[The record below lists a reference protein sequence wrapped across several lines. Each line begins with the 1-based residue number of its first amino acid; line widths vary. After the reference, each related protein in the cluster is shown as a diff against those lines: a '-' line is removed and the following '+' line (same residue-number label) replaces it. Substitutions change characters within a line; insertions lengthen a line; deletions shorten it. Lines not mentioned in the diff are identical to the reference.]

1 MKTKNLYKTVAELFV
16 YALLWMVMIVSFLN
30 LAL

>member
-1 MKTKNLYKTVAELFV
+1 MKTKNLYKTVAELFL
-16 YALLWMVMIVSFLN
+16 YALLWMIMIASFLN